1 MALRKFKKA
10 MVPLSVL
17 FIIAMLI
24 PLLIGGRGLFS
35 GKAENNGGK
44 KVIAEVNGYK
54 IYNYDFESQLQGMS
68 QQIDQMKEMKAQQ
81 GIKEASDT
89 EIPQEVIKRAVLD
102 NLISRKLLLS
112 GAKDLKIKASEKDL
126 NEQLDAIKKNVPKDE
141 SFLSFLQSRGIANEK
156 ELKEKL
162 KEDFEL
168 KKVLNEIQKSYKIT
182 DEELKK
188 YYSVYQYAE
197 FQDQT
202 FEEAKPAMEEL
213 IRKEYSELIINSF
226 IEKQRSKTKIDFKDD
241 EMKKLYAESDK
252 AIVEKDGYKFRA
264 GMLDTRV
271 LTMVLTTG
279 NPYSQGLV
287 DQLKQGLQ
295 NDLNNLVAIGK
306 EAKTK
311 GLTPSAEFTGIDELR
326 DLGKK
331 YFFYLVESYKVS
343 DQELKKIY
351 DASNGRYDIKHS
363 VGGYVV
369 GGFYDPTEGDIE
381 AAKKKAE
388 ELAKT
393 LTPENFA
400 ENARKLS
407 EDPGSKAN
415 GGDLGWIDSN
425 TNFVPEFLEAVKSG
439 EKGKIVGPIQSEF
452 GFHIIYIED
461 RDPQNPDRSKV
472 SHILILP
479 KASAQAKTDLV
490 AKLQSLKKDLE
501 ENKVKWT
508 DVIDQDKYKFVV
520 KEVFKKVYENSA
532 IPGIGFSEDAN
543 KKLFAA
549 KLNEILEYEVKDGYF
564 LMVKNNE
571 IQFKSRSFEE
581 VKDRIRNEE
590 AIKYASEELD
600 KIK

>member
-112 GAKDLKIKASEKDL
+112 GAKDLKIKASEKDI
-126 NEQLDAIKKNVPKDE
+126 NEQVDAIKKNVPKDE

-549 KLNEILEYEVKDGYF
+549 KLNEILEYEVKD
-564 LMVKNNE
+564 
-571 IQFKSRSFEE
+571 
-581 VKDRIRNEE
+581 RIRNEE

>member
-1 MALRKFKKA
+1 M
-10 MVPLSVL
+10 
-17 FIIAMLI
+17 
-24 PLLIGGRGLFS
+24 
-35 GKAENNGGK
+35 
-44 KVIAEVNGYK
+44 
-54 IYNYDFESQLQGMS
+54 
-68 QQIDQMKEMKAQQ
+68 
-81 GIKEASDT
+81 
-89 EIPQEVIKRAVLD
+89 
-102 NLISRKLLLS
+102 
-112 GAKDLKIKASEKDL
+112 
-126 NEQLDAIKKNVPKDE
+126 DAIKKNVPKDE

>member
-17 FIIAMLI
+17 FIVAMLI

-35 GKAENNGGK
+35 GKADNNGGK

-68 QQIDQMKEMKAQQ
+68 QQIEQMKEMKAQQ
-81 GIKEASDT
+81 GIKETSDT

-112 GAKDLKIKASEKDL
+112 GAKDLKIKASEKDI
-126 NEQLDAIKKNVPKDE
+126 NEQVDAIKKNVPKDE
-141 SFLSFLQSRGIANEK
+141 SFLNFLQSRGIANEK

-188 YYSVYQYAE
+188 YYSIYQYAE

-226 IEKQRSKTKIDFKDD
+226 IEKQRAKTKIDFKDN
-241 EMKKLYAESDK
+241 EMKKLYEESDK

-264 GMLDTRV
+264 GMLDTRI

-306 EAKTK
+306 EAKAK
-311 GLTPSAEFTGIDELR
+311 GLKSSPEFIGIDELR

-331 YFFYLVESYKVS
+331 YFFYLVDSYKAS
-343 DQELKKIY
+343 DQDLKKIY
-351 DASNGRYDIKHS
+351 DASNGKYDIKHS

-388 ELAKT
+388 VLAKT

-407 EDPGSKAN
+407 EDPGSKDN

-439 EKGKIVGPIQSEF
+439 EKGKIVGPVQSEF
-452 GFHIIYIED
+452 GFHLIYIED
-461 RDPQNPDRSKV
+461 RDSQNPDRSKV
-472 SHILILP
+472 AHILILP
-479 KASAQAKTDLV
+479 KASEQAKIELV
-490 AKLQSLKKDLE
+490 AKLQNLKKDLE
-501 ENKVKWT
+501 ENKIKWT

-571 IQFKSRSFEE
+571 VQFKSRSFEE
-581 VKDRIRNEE
+581 VKNRIRNEE
-590 AIKYASEELD
+590 AVKYASEELD
-600 KIK
+600 KIN

>member
-112 GAKDLKIKASEKDL
+112 GAKDLKIKASEKDI
-126 NEQLDAIKKNVPKDE
+126 NEQVDAIKKNVPKDE

-162 KEDFEL
+162 KEENEL

>member
-35 GKAENNGGK
+35 GKTENNGGK

-112 GAKDLKIKASEKDL
+112 GAKDLKIKASEKDI
-126 NEQLDAIKKNVPKDE
+126 NEQVDAIKKNVPKDE

>member
-112 GAKDLKIKASEKDL
+112 GAKDLKIKASEKDI
-126 NEQLDAIKKNVPKDE
+126 NEQVDAIKKNVPKDE

-343 DQELKKIY
+343 DQDLKKIY